1 MAVRTASRDINVR
14 EISLGLILLG
24 IALGGFYLNAEHETG
39 TASRMGPGYLPMLV
53 FGLIAAFGLG
63 MLVTA
68 LRSGHDPFDR
78 FAWREMAL
86 VLGALTAFGAFL
98 GKLGLGASL
107 VLLIVISSLADR
119 TQTLRGTIGMVIA
132 LVSLCWLIFDQGLKM
147 GIPFLP
153 PVLGFY

>member
-1 MAVRTASRDINVR
+1 MASNTVSREINVR
-14 EISLGLILLG
+14 EISLGLILLA
-24 IALGGFYLNAEHETG
+24 IALGGLYFNADYETG
-39 TASRMGPGYLPMLV
+39 TASRMGPGYLPLLV

-68 LRSGHDPFDR
+68 LRSGRDPFDR

-86 VLGALTAFGAFL
+86 VLGALTGFGAFL
-98 GKLGLGASL
+98 GTLGLGASL

-119 TQTLRGTIGMVIA
+119 TQTLRGTIGMVIV
-132 LVSLCWLIFDQGLKM
+132 LVGLCWLIFDRGLKI

-153 PVLGFY
+153 PVFGIN